1 MTIGRLAK
9 AAGVNVETIRY
20 YQRIELIARPP
31 NPEGGYRMYPP
42 SILEELLFIRRAK
55 DFGFTLND
63 IRELLSL
70 RDKPEVCREMCA
82 ATERI
87 LENIRT
93 RIRGL
98 QNLENTLVNL
108 LEDCAQSPDCLILQ
122 ALQPAAEG
130 VRSCQSGLAIQPT
143 T

>member
-20 YQRIELIARPP
+20 YQRIQLIAQPLK
-31 NPEGGYRMYPP
+31 PEGGYRRYPP
-42 SILEELLFIRRAK
+42 STLEELLFIRRAK
-55 DFGFTLND
+55 DLGFTLND

-87 LENIRT
+87 LEDIRV
-93 RIRGL
+93 RIRDL
-98 QNLENTLVNL
+98 QNLENTLTGL

-122 ALQPAAEG
+122 ALQPSSSR
-130 VRSCQSGLAIQPT
+130 VSVQQLST
-143 T
+143 